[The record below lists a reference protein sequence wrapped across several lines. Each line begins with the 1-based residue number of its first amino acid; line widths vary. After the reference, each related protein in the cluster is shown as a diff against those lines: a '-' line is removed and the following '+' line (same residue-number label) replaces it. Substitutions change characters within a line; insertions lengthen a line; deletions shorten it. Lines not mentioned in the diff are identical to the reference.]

1 MSSRTTHTP
10 SHPVAH
16 AVARLHDQLDDM
28 LETPV
33 WSMNTTDTGHTLTQ
47 LTRLAARLEA
57 LTLKVAAHA
66 DRTDVGDT
74 TGATSTAVWWAHH
87 TRMTQREAATKMKL
101 AKALDSHEPVAD
113 TLATGALLQDQAAAI
128 VNAVDRLPE
137 HIEPDVR
144 VEARQVL
151 LAAAKDFDAKA
162 LRIQGRRILD
172 IVAPEI
178 GEAEEARQLAAE
190 ERKAEQAARLTMHDD
205 GHGQT
210 HGRFTLPTHEADL
223 LRKPLHAL
231 AAPKAG
237 GQGATPHGMG
247 LALIE
252 YLHRFPRN
260 KLPKAGGI
268 PATVVVTMSYE
279 TLLGGLKAAH
289 LDTGTPIS
297 PALARKWACQAGIIP
312 LVLGSKSEPLDV
324 GRTRRFHTE
333 AMRIAM
339 HVRDQGCATHG
350 CERPGSW
357 CHAHHLTPWSEGG
370 PTSVKDG
377 VLLCPRH
384 HTLAHHQDYDLT
396 HHPDGKISFH
406 RRE

>member
-1 MSSRTTHTP
+1 
-10 SHPVAH
+10 VAH
-16 AVARLHDQLDDM
+16 AVARLHDQLDD
-28 LETPV
+28 LIDTPL
-33 WSMNTTDTGHTLTQ
+33 WSMSTTDTGHTLTQ
-47 LTRLAARLEA
+47 LTRLAARLDA

-66 DRTDVGDT
+66 DRT
-74 TGATSTAVWWAHH
+74 ASPAVWGPHH
-87 TRMTQREAATKMKL
+87 TRMTQRDAATKMKL
-101 AKALDSHEPVAD
+101 AKALETHEPVDQA
-113 TLATGALLQDQAAAI
+113 LARGEVLTDQAAAI
-128 VNAVDRLPE
+128 VDAVDKLPE
-137 HIEPDVR
+137 RLEPGVR

-172 IVAPEI
+172 VIAPEI

-210 HGRFTLPTHEADL
+210 HGRFTIPTHEADL
-223 LRKPLHAL
+223 LRKPLQAL
-231 AAPKAG
+231 AAPRAG

-247 LALIE
+247 LAFIE

-260 KLPKAGGI
+260 KLPKAGGL
-268 PATVVVTMSYE
+268 PATVVVMMSLE
-279 TLLGGLKAAH
+279 TLMGGLKAAK

-297 PALARKWACQAGIIP
+297 PGQARRMACQAGIIP
-312 LVLGSKSEPLDV
+312 MVLGGPSEVLDV
-324 GRTRRFHTE
+324 GCKQRFHTE
-333 AMRIAM
+333 AMRMAM
-339 HVRDQGCATHG
+339 LVRDQGCATHG

-384 HTLAHHQDYDLT
+384 HTLAHHPDYHLT
-396 HHPDGKISFH
+396 HHPNGTITFH